1 MVPKS
6 TKKKPKVGRETYP
19 ELLSFLEISAD
30 AYEEIRSKLEAAG
43 FDCIRRGYID
53 MYNIA
58 LVTGPDQG
66 TILPLDEDLRL
77 DTRVPVAR
85 MEPEQPVVA
94 PRPPDLSMATDA
106 RSIASF
112 EDQVRDAERAMRRRE
127 MQIEEGKD
135 D

>member
-1 MVPKS
+1 MAPK
-6 TKKKPKVGRETYP
+6 KAKPKVGRETYP
-19 ELLSFLEISAD
+19 ELLSFLELSAD
-30 AYEEIRSKLEAAG
+30 AYEEISSKLKAAG

-53 MYNIA
+53 MHNIA
-58 LVTGPDQG
+58 LVTGQEG
-66 TILPLDEDLRL
+66 TILPLDLDLRF
-77 DTRVPVAR
+77 DIPPPGIYTQSTA
-85 MEPEQPVVA
+85 PEQPVA
-94 PRPPDLSMATDA
+94 PPRPPDLSMATDA

>member
-19 ELLSFLEISAD
+19 ELLSFLELSAD
-30 AYEEIRSKLEAAG
+30 AYEEISSKLKAAG

-58 LVTGPDQG
+58 LVTGQEG

-85 MEPEQPVVA
+85 MEPEQPVA
-94 PRPPDLSMATDA
+94 PPRPPDLSMATDT
-106 RSIASF
+106 RSIATF
-112 EDQVRDAERAMRRRE
+112 EDQVREAERAMRRRE

>member
-1 MVPKS
+1 MAPKS
-6 TKKKPKVGRETYP
+6 TKKKTKVGRETYP

-58 LVTGPDQG
+58 LVTGPGQG

-77 DTRVPVAR
+77 DVRT
-85 MEPEQPVVA
+85 PVVYAEPAPAVEA

-112 EDQVRDAERAMRRRE
+112 EDQVREAERAIRRRE
-127 MQIEEGKD
+127 MQIEESKD

>member
-19 ELLSFLEISAD
+19 ELLSFLELSAD
-30 AYEEIRSKLEAAG
+30 AYEEISSKLKAAG

-58 LVTGPDQG
+58 LVTGQEG
-66 TILPLDEDLRL
+66 TILPLDEDLRI
-77 DTRVPVAR
+77 DTRIPVVR
-85 MEPEQPVVA
+85 MEPEQPIA
-94 PRPPDLSMATDA
+94 PSRPPDFSMATDA

-112 EDQVRDAERAMRRRE
+112 EDQVREAERAMRRRE
-127 MQIEEGKD
+127 LQIEEGKD